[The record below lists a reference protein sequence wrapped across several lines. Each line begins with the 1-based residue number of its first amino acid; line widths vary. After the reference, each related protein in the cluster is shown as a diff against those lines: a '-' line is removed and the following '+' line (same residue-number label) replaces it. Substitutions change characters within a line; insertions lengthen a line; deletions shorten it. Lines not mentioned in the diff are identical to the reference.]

1 MCRRAE
7 EIYSAPMRWPSL
19 IFILFFIILS
29 SCGKK
34 SDGPRTG
41 DSPLPPAPVISEPH
55 VPVVEEET
63 VVEEPP
69 VINQEPDDADQV
81 IRYPFPD
88 LKDRGM
94 RIEPPVVICFNNQ
107 VLNHEK
113 ATDLKNLLELIYK
126 DLLIL
131 PYHEESLVNLLK
143 TAIQSLEQ
151 ADPDSRFCPKIYLA
165 IGEDFI

>member
-1 MCRRAE
+1 
-7 EIYSAPMRWPSL
+7 MRWPSL
-19 IFILFFIILS
+19 VLIIFIMILS

-34 SDGPRTG
+34 SDGSRTG
-41 DSPLPPAPVISEPH
+41 DSPLPPAPVI
-55 VPVVEEET
+55 

-69 VINQEPDDADQV
+69 VVNQQEPDILEQLPVDEPSGE
-81 IRYPFPD
+81 ISKYPFPD

-131 PYHEESLVNLLK
+131 PYHEEPLVNLLK

-165 IGEDFI
+165 IGQDFI

>member
-1 MCRRAE
+1 M
-7 EIYSAPMRWPSL
+7 
-19 IFILFFIILS
+19 ILS

-34 SDGPRTG
+34 SDGSRTG
-41 DSPLPPAPVISEPH
+41 DSPLPPAPVI
-55 VPVVEEET
+55 

-69 VINQEPDDADQV
+69 VVNQQEPDILEQLPVDEPSGE
-81 IRYPFPD
+81 ISKYPFPD

-131 PYHEESLVNLLK
+131 PYHEEPLVNLLK

-165 IGEDFI
+165 IGQDFI

>member
-1 MCRRAE
+1 
-7 EIYSAPMRWPSL
+7 MRWPSL
-19 IFILFFIILS
+19 VLIIFIMILS

-34 SDGPRTG
+34 SDGSRTG
-41 DSPLPPAPVISEPH
+41 DSPLPPAPVI
-55 VPVVEEET
+55 VVEEEN
-63 VVEEPP
+63 VVTESPIPP
-69 VINQEPDDADQV
+69 VINQEPEIVAQPPV
-81 IRYPFPD
+81 AEPSGEIIKYPFPD

-94 RIEPPVVICFNNQ
+94 RIEPPVVICFNTQ
-107 VLNHEK
+107 VLNQEK

-131 PYHEESLVNLLK
+131 PYHEEPLVNLLK

-165 IGEDFI
+165 IGQDFI

>member
-1 MCRRAE
+1 
-7 EIYSAPMRWPSL
+7 MRWPSL

-34 SDGPRTG
+34 SDGPRAG
-41 DSPLPPAPVISEPH
+41 DSPLPPAPVISEPDI
-55 VPVVEEET
+55 
-63 VVEEPP
+63 P
-69 VINQEPDDADQV
+69 VIEEQPVIVNEQPPIDEPSIEV
-81 IRYPFPD
+81 IKYPFPD

-131 PYHEESLVNLLK
+131 PYREEPMVNLLK

>member
-1 MCRRAE
+1 M
-7 EIYSAPMRWPSL
+7 
-19 IFILFFIILS
+19 ILS

-41 DSPLPPAPVISEPH
+41 DSPLPPAPVISETAIAS
-55 VPVVEEET
+55 EEET
-63 VVEEPP
+63 EEETIVSEPADPEPP
-69 VINQEPDDADQV
+69 LVVHEQPPLDEPIDE
-81 IRYPFPD
+81 IMRYPFPD